1 MALSTERGM
10 ALLSVAEMYRADAL
24 TTMGAIEGGVTGIVL
39 MEHAAAAIVREI
51 RRRWTPRPT
60 LVLCGPGNN
69 GGDGYG
75 VACLL
80 ARARWPVTVASLG
93 DPARLKGDAAIMA
106 ARWPG
111 SVADLDSGLLDGAAL
126 VVDAVFGAGLTR
138 PVDGVA
144 QDIITALAARAV
156 PVLAVDVPSGVHGDT
171 GVVMGAAAPAAV
183 TVTFFRP
190 KPGHFLLPGR
200 ALRGDLV
207 VADIAT
213 PTAVLDEIA
222 PKASVNG
229 PDLWA
234 RHLPRPG
241 PENHKYHRGH
251 ALVVGGPEASTGAA
265 RLAAGA
271 ALRVGAGLVTVA
283 APPGSIGAYGAH
295 LTSVMTRAVADD
307 AAFDAILADKRK
319 NAVLLGPG
327 AGVDETTRRRVLATL
342 GAGKACV
349 LDADALTVFADKPA
363 ELFAALRARCVLTPH
378 DGEYARLLDATGDRL
393 TRARALA
400 EASGAVVLLKGGDTV
415 VAAPVG
421 RAAICANAPPS
432 LATAGSGDVLSGL
445 ILGLLAQGAPPFEAA
460 CAAAWMHGEA
470 ARALGPGLVSS
481 DLSGALSGVLR
492 RLQTGA

>member
-1 MALSTERGM
+1 MALSVERGM

-24 TTMGAIEGGVTGIVL
+24 TTMGAIEGGVPGIVL
-39 MEHAAAAIVREI
+39 MENAAAAIAREI
-51 RRRWTPRPT
+51 RRRWTPRPI

-75 VACLL
+75 VASLL
-80 ARARWPVTVASLG
+80 ARARWPVTVAALD

-106 ARWPG
+106 ARWTG
-111 SVADLDSGLLDGAAL
+111 SVADLGPGLLDGAAL
-126 VVDAVFGAGLTR
+126 VVDALFGAGLTR
-138 PVDGVA
+138 PVDGLA
-144 QDIITALAARAV
+144 QDVIAALVARAV
-156 PVLAVDVPSGVHGDT
+156 PVVAVDVPSGVHGDT
-171 GVVMGAAAPAAV
+171 GAVMGAAAPAAV

-200 ALRGDLV
+200 TLCGDLV
-207 VADIAT
+207 VADIGT
-213 PTAVLDEIA
+213 PSAVLDEIA
-222 PKASVNG
+222 PKTFVNG
-229 PDLWA
+229 SHPWA
-234 RHLPRPG
+234 AHLPRPG
-241 PENHKYHRGH
+241 PESHKYHRGH

-283 APPGSIGAYGAH
+283 APPGAIGVYGAH

-307 AAFDAILADKRK
+307 AAFDAMLADKRM

-327 AGVDETTRRRVLATL
+327 AGVDETTRRRALASL
-342 GAGKACV
+342 GADKACV

-363 ELFAALRARCVLTPH
+363 DLFAALHDRCVLTPH
-378 DGEYARLLDATGDRL
+378 DGEYARLLNATGDRL
-393 TRARALA
+393 VRARALA
-400 EASGAVVLLKGGDTV
+400 EACSAVVLLKGGDTV
-415 VAAPVG
+415 VAAPDG
-421 RAAICANAPPS
+421 RAAIGANAPPS

-481 DLSGALSGVLR
+481 DLSAALPGVLR
-492 RLQTGA
+492 RLRP